1 MMFCS
6 SFTFISRDDIARII
20 IHSTSTAYF
29 FSFSNGVVER
39 DLLFTLQ
46 LQLISTY
53 LDMPPSKVENENQ
66 FEDSNLICRSDE
78 HNNEKVNSVNKSTYQ
93 QK

>member
-46 LQLISTY
+46 LQLVSTY

-66 FEDSNLICRSDE
+66 FESNLICRSDE